1 MAVNVRLV
9 WAQVSVPPRL
19 WVSVTVTAAPIV
31 AVPLAVV
38 VQIPTVQ
45 VAV

>member
-1 MAVNVRLV
+1 MAVSVRLV
-9 WAQVSVPPRL
+9 WAQVTVPPRL
-19 WVSVTVTAAPIV
+19 AESVGVTAAPIV